1 MALLT
6 FYCCDTNDIAKNN
19 MSPEGVI
26 SPYSLPYIMKGNQ
39 GMILEVNTEV
49 AITEECW
56 LWACHSWITQPNLL
70 DHVRPP
76 ILGWHCSQWAG
87 SSYANHQLKKKPVDL
102 SIEQCDGRIFLTKL
116 PSPL

>member
-49 AITEECW
+49 AITEEC
-56 LWACHSWITQPNLL
+56 
-70 DHVRPP
+70 
-76 ILGWHCSQWAG
+76 
-87 SSYANHQLKKKPVDL
+87 
-102 SIEQCDGRIFLTKL
+102 
-116 PSPL
+116 